1 MNKMTKVKYLAY
13 TSILSAVTIVL
24 TLISQ
29 YIVIGQININLGLVG
44 IILAAILIGLSSG
57 TFVGLING
65 AITLLSPSTQGFFAI
80 SPLGTVLVCLLKTS
94 VAGLVCGF
102 IYRLLKNKNELVA
115 IIVSAMLVPIINT
128 SLFIVGSLIFFNGAF
143 GNLISILVSI
153 NFIVEI
159 VVNALLIPTI
169 IKVIKIIKK

>member
-13 TSILSAVTIVL
+13 TSILSAVTIIL
-24 TLISQ
+24 TLISNS
-29 YIVIGQININLGLVG
+29 IVIGGISINLGLIA
-44 IILAAILIGLSSG
+44 IILAGILVGPLSG
-57 TFVGLING
+57 AFVGLING
-65 AITLLSPSTQGFFAI
+65 AFALLSAQAFFAI

-94 VAGLVCGF
+94 VAGLVCGL

-128 SLFIVGSLIFFNGAF
+128 SLFIVGSLFFFNGAF
-143 GNLISILVSI
+143 GNLISIFVSI
-153 NFIVEI
+153 NFVVELL
-159 VVNALLIPTI
+159 VNAVLIPTI